1 MYNHPLFAP
10 KQTLARIDFLQQGW
24 RLAAKRALIVLK
36 FFAEKLTKFG
46 RLTSRQVNKL
56 TRE

>member
-36 FFAEKLTKFG
+36 FLLK
-46 RLTSRQVNKL
+46 N
-56 TRE
+56 